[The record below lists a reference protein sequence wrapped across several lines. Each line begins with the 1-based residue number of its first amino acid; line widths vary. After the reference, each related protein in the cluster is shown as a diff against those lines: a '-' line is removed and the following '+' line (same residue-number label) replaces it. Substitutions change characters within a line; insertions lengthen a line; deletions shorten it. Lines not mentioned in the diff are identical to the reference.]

1 MAVLCRAMIKHS
13 GIQNVIGVCH
23 GVQEGIMDVA
33 DLLGLDAHEL
43 DVIWIGTNHYHWFTR
58 IRHKGVDVYPEVRR
72 RLAERRD
79 LKGRRMT
86 QRLSEAYG
94 YQIVYPPD
102 DHALEFY
109 PFFGRLPG
117 ASSAPYGY
125 GEELA
130 ERYAALEEM
139 ALAPSPVDESG
150 SEKAAQREAQLGE
163 FEERLSRVVLPEAPS
178 DQLTGEGLGS
188 LIEAISLGRRQVQI
202 VNIPNRGAVPNLP
215 DEAVLELEA
224 VTDSCGV
231 RGIYTGEAPLSLKGI
246 LEKRIAWQELVVEA
260 GVKGDRN
267 LALQALLLDEMAILP
282 EQAEDMLSALLAA
295 SKDALPQF
303 V

>member
-1 MAVLCRAMIKHS
+1 M
-13 GIQNVIGVCH
+13 GVA
-23 GVQEGIMDVA
+23 E
-33 DLLGLDAHEL
+33 LLGIDPHQL
-43 DVIWIGTNHYHWFTR
+43 DVVWIGTNHYHWFTR
-58 IRHKGVDVYPEVRR
+58 ICHEGVDVYPEVRR
-72 RLAERRD
+72 RLAERKD
-79 LKGRRMT
+79 LKGRQMT

-117 ASSAPYGY
+117 PSSAPYDY

-139 ALAPSPVDESG
+139 ASLPPPGDAGASAG
-150 SEKAAQREAQLGE
+150 AAQREAQLQE
-163 FEERLSRVVLPEAPS
+163 FEQRLARVVLPEAPS

-202 VNIPNRGAVPNLP
+202 VNIPNRGSVPNLP
-215 DEAVLELEA
+215 DYAVLELEA

-246 LEKRIAWQELVVEA
+246 LEKRIAWQELIVEA

-282 EQAEDMLSALLAA
+282 EQAEAMLSELLVA
-295 SKDALPQF
+295 SREALPQF
-303 V
+303 A